1 MNYGKTVKGKHFT
14 FRRGNFKIGDDTLI
28 MNITSAT
35 DCPSK
40 ALGLCKHSD
49 KCYAHKAEV
58 FHPTVRPFRRNQ
70 TILFDNCTAENFA
83 KDTLAILA
91 RSRKPIKYLRFSEAG
106 DFRSQADVDKLS
118 QIASLLA
125 GKIKV
130 YGYTAR
136 RDLDY
141 SNLSDNI
148 TINGSGFMLHNL
160 FEAQANPIPTGKQK
174 LCKGNCRLCKLCV
187 KRSYN
192 HVLIKYH

>member
-28 MNITSAT
+28 VNITSAT
-35 DCPSK
+35 DCPSRR
-40 ALGLCKHSD
+40 LGLCKHPER
-49 KCYAHKAEV
+49 CYSLKDEI
-58 FHPTVRPFRRNQ
+58 FHPYPLPFRRQQ
-70 TILFDNCTAENFA
+70 TLQFDNSTISELAQ
-83 KDTLAILA
+83 DITAIL
-91 RSRKPIKYLRFSEAG
+91 SRAKKPIKFIRFSESG

-118 QIASLLA
+118 AIADLLN

-141 SNLSDNI
+141 SNLSTNI
-148 TINGSGFMLHNL
+148 TINGFGFMLHKL

-174 LCKGNCRLCKLCV
+174 LCKGNCRVCKLCV
-187 KRSYN
+187 TRKYN